1 MPAIQTQQIPGVGK
15 ASLTNSQASQAP
27 SKLASNSSSSTANTE
42 KSGEVKQALY
52 AFLADTTDKKNIQ
65 ELDKLSTG
73 ANKNFLGQELT
84 ALAKTEKGKE
94 AVQTLASAGNAV
106 AADVLQASGSSRAQD
121 SGTPTIAVA

>member
-27 SKLASNSSSSTANTE
+27 SKLASNSSSPTANTE

-52 AFLADTTDKKNIQ
+52 AFLTDTTDKKSIQ

-73 ANKNFLGQELT
+73 ANKNVLGQELT

-106 AADVLQASGSSRAQD
+106 AADVLQASGSSRAQA